1 MGVLVLLYYGQG
13 RLKHNGWHAGDSW
26 QGDWRG
32 RVAMELKGVKK
43 SVREWAGDTLLW
55 EVGWCG
61 SFTARGVSFQTFY
74 FAWLEIP
81 SFLFKWIIHLF
92 AKHGTSGFIGSV
104 RLFFYIDTPT
114 IYLSTSFLL
123 LSLSLSAL
131 ALPHGSLRCNVFSF
145 HCSFILHLHLSTST
159 PNSINS
165 TNNTASMRM
174 AMSSCQW
181 CLHIQS

>member
-43 SVREWAGDTLLW
+43 VYENKLVTPYYERWGGADHLLHAAWASRRSILLDSKFLPFSSS
-55 EVGWCG
+55 G
-61 SFTARGVSFQTFY
+61 SFICLLNMEPVGSLGASVS
-74 FAWLEIP
+74 
-81 SFLFKWIIHLF
+81 SFTSIHQQ
-92 AKHGTSGFIGSV
+92 
-104 RLFFYIDTPT
+104 YIYT
-114 IYLSTSFLL
+114 TSFLL

>member
-114 IYLSTSFLL
+114 IYLYHIFSST
-123 LSLSLSAL
+123 
-131 ALPHGSLRCNVFSF
+131 FSF
-145 HCSFILHLHLSTST
+145 SLCPCTTTWLFEMQCLFISLFFHPSSPSFYFN
-159 PNSINS
+159 PK
-165 TNNTASMRM
+165 
-174 AMSSCQW
+174 
-181 CLHIQS
+181 